1 MPPHLYEMFQV
12 DQGGPVGISVQMLK
26 LCSDLQPDSLIY
38 ISPWDPMELQVS
50 DLGVRGETEPRI
62 V

>member
-12 DQGGPVGISVQMLK
+12 DKGGPVGISVQILK
-26 LCSDLQPDSLIY
+26 HCSDLQPDSLIY
-38 ISPWDPMELQVS
+38 IYSQDPMELQVS
-50 DLGVRGETEPRI
+50 DLGARGETEPRI